1 MRFTD
6 RLEYKYVLDLKTYFA
21 LKHKLMI
28 FMKPGY
34 HTKISS
40 TGRYFVRSLYY
51 DTYDFKHYKEAED
64 GQFGRIKCRVRT
76 YEPFIANAEIISIEI
91 KTKHGQ
97 NVKKYSELIP
107 LNEYLEFLRDGSF
120 NKSSVVLDEFTRLI
134 NNYNLEPKLIIEYER
149 EGFVTKDKSDLRIT
163 FDHNVR
169 SAVSEVLFDD
179 KLIGVRRHSPTVV
192 CEIKCGMKK
201 PVWLEALV
209 KEYGLKVVGNSKYVQ
224 AVQRM
229 NPNIIRN
236 EVYSN
241 APLFTKKVDV
251 LDE

>member
-1 MRFTD
+1 
-6 RLEYKYVLDLKTYFA
+6 LV
-21 LKHKLMI
+21 H
-28 FMKPGY
+28 
-34 HTKISS
+34 
-40 TGRYFVRSLYY
+40 
-51 DTYDFKHYKEAED
+51 
-64 GQFGRIKCRVRT
+64 
-76 YEPFIANAEIISIEI
+76 
-91 KTKHGQ
+91 
-97 NVKKYSELIP
+97 
-107 LNEYLEFLRDGSF
+107 
-120 NKSSVVLDEFTRLI
+120 
-134 NNYNLEPKLIIEYER
+134 NYNLEPKLIIEYER

-169 SAVSEVLFDD
+169 STVSEVLFDD

-201 PVWLEALV
+201 PLWLEAMV

-241 APLFTKKVDV
+241 APLFK
-251 LDE
+251 